1 MQEDLKAEMVALV
14 PRLRRF
20 AYALTGTK
28 DEGDDL
34 VQTACLK
41 ALERLDQYQTGTRF
55 DSWMFRIVQ
64 TTWIDRVRSVRRR
77 GHTTDLDAIP
87 DPSDEGVGAKLAETR
102 LTLNRVRA
110 IMADL
115 PDAQRAVLA
124 LVAIDGFSY
133 AEAAKILS
141 VPVGTVMSRLARG
154 RSRLIA
160 EMGDASQ

>member
-1 MQEDLKAEMVALV
+1 MQEDLKAEMVDLV

-28 DEGDDL
+28 DDGDDL

-41 ALERLDQYQTGTRF
+41 ALERLDQFQPGTRF

-64 TTWIDRVRSVRRR
+64 TTWIDRLRSVRRR
-77 GHTTDLDAIP
+77 GHAVDLDTM
-87 DPSDEGVGAKLAETR
+87 DQLSDEGAGAKLVEHR
-102 LTLNRVRA
+102 LTLDRA
-110 IMADL
+110 RTVMAEL
-115 PDAQRAVLA
+115 PEAQRSVLA
-124 LVAIDGFSY
+124 LVAIEGFSY

-154 RSRLIA
+154 RGRLIA
-160 EMGDASQ
+160 EMGDAGP

>member
-28 DEGDDL
+28 DDGDDL

-41 ALERLDQYQTGTRF
+41 ALERLDQYQAGTRF

-64 TTWIDRVRSVRRR
+64 TTWIDRLRSVRRR
-77 GHTTDLDAIP
+77 GHPIDLESVAEL
-87 DPSDEGVGAKLAETR
+87 SDGGAAAKQAETR
-102 LTLNRVRA
+102 LTLDRARA

-115 PDAQRAVLA
+115 PEAQRSVLA
-124 LVAIDGFSY
+124 LVAIEGFSY

-141 VPVGTVMSRLARG
+141 VPVGTIMSRLARG
-154 RSRLIA
+154 RGRLIA
-160 EMGDASQ
+160 EMGDASR